1 MMCLC
6 LQVSSGDSYIQGCAF
21 HDGFSPA
28 IGVFGTEGLNVDDN
42 VIHRTVG
49 EGEHN
54 SSSFTLPSPP
64 SPQSLNLLE
73 TLRCVH
79 YMFHPPFSNFAWL
92 FLG

>member
-79 YMFHPPFSNFAWL
+79 YMFHPPFSNFARL
-92 FLG
+92 FLR